1 MEFYLPS
8 SWVSPSTLSYGLNG
22 GPSMHWAPSSTM
34 DLFDMQQAL
43 YEAELIERRRAI
55 QREQVRRWALERER
69 EAQAVAAARRM
80 ALALAAEEEARKR
93 QLQERHRMC
102 AEHARQNKRQRKLVH
117 LVQMGPF
124 VVEFA
129 EPDSV
134 SEPQSACGQD
144 CVCAP
149 NAKTCGCDTL
159 SALGS
164 DSTHKPSVN
173 ARATAPVCL
182 AQSSTESTTEPAT
195 EPTEESTKSTTEP
208 TTELTTEPTA
218 EPTEKPT
225 EKPTAE
231 PIAEPTAEPT
241 TEPSTAVETSVAES
255 TLKPKE
261 ESAILTTAPATEP
274 SSGTANSSESTN
286 SQLLFSYDFPPC
298 DTTYG
303 RDVRKQVQAD
313 RIAVEANTLNGGS
326 IQIRGLWAKSASPG
340 SRASSSRSAHVRDVD
355 ENGDE
360 VLLPEDTDSE
370 SEADAHI
377 TFDESAVLPLPAL
390 DKARALRAE
399 LNDQGFQL
407 WLDL

>member
-1 MEFYLPS
+1 
-8 SWVSPSTLSYGLNG
+8 
-22 GPSMHWAPSSTM
+22 
-34 DLFDMQQAL
+34 MQQAL

-69 EAQAVAAARRM
+69 EAQSVAAARRM

-129 EPDSV
+129 EPDSSV

-164 DSTHKPSVN
+164 DSTHTSSLN
-173 ARATAPVCL
+173 ARANAPVCL

-195 EPTEESTKSTTEP
+195 EPTEESTTSTTKPTAEP
-208 TTELTTEPTA
+208 TEKPAAEPAAEPTEKPTA

-225 EKPTAE
+225 AE
-231 PIAEPTAEPT
+231 TT

-274 SSGTANSSESTN
+274 SSGAANSSESTS